1 MEKPVFCG
9 QAFLTFQEEF
19 HILIVEEK
27 AGEGEKMNFGI
38 IAPGEIE
45 RFVRDEESV
54 IIDLRDR
61 EEFAVGHIVG
71 AINIPYREWK
81 AYEQS
86 YEFVK
91 VAAKKKIVLYCE
103 RGPTSFAV
111 AKELA
116 EKGIRVNAMAGGIH
130 AYRGKMAETY

>member
-1 MEKPVFCG
+1 MTVW
-9 QAFLTFQEEF
+9 EEI
-19 HILIVEEK
+19 HMLIVEEK
-27 AGEGEKMNFGI
+27 AGKGEKMNFGI

-45 RFVRDEESV
+45 RFVPDEESV

-61 EEFAVGHIVG
+61 EEFVVRHITG

-81 AYEQS
+81 TYEQS
-86 YEFVK
+86 REFAK
-91 VAAKKKIVLYCE
+91 MAARKKLVLYCE

-116 EKGIRVNAMAGGIH
+116 EKGIWVNAMAGGIH
-130 AYRGKMAETY
+130 AYRGKMTETY

>member
-1 MEKPVFCG
+1 
-9 QAFLTFQEEF
+9 
-19 HILIVEEK
+19 
-27 AGEGEKMNFGI
+27 MNFAM

-45 RFVRDEESV
+45 RFVQDEESV

-61 EEFAVGHIVG
+61 KEFAARHIVG
-71 AINIPYREWK
+71 AVNIPYKEWK
-81 AYEQS
+81 EYERS
-86 YEFVK
+86 REFAIVT
-91 VAAKKKIVLYCE
+91 AKKKLVLYCE

-130 AYRGKMAETY
+130 AYRGKMTETY